1 MKNILILFL
10 ATIVLFSCEVKKT
23 YCGKVTEK
31 YLLHKNEGGTH
42 HVVYYCDSLHKF
54 IDVSVTTSCYVN
66 TKLGDRVCF
75 KLYNFELEY

>member
-10 ATIVLFSCEVKKT
+10 ATIMLFSCDSKKT

-31 YLLHKNEGGTH
+31 YLLHKNTEGSH
-42 HVVYYCDSLHKF
+42 HLVFYCNSLHKF
-54 IDVSVTTSCYVN
+54 IDVPVGANCYVN

-75 KLYNFELEY
+75 KLYDFQLED